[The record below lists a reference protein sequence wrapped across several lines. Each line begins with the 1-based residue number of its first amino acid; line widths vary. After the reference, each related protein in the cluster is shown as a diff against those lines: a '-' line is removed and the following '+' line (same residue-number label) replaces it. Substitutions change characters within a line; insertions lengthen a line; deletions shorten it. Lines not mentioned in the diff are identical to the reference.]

1 MGILTKYF
9 VDFGDLDAGK
19 KIITE
24 NFANWTSGNEIIDT
38 FIQKKQL
45 NYDGRGVVFEWIP
58 YSELID
64 IKEIEDNC
72 LTTAILKGS
81 LCYDRDEKEWIK
93 RSYEKVILRFLYV
106 LHDSITDEIETY
118 LNHKSYGISQ
128 NPDTK
133 NYILIFDHNYRDNY
147 CEKCGNRYYNYDK
160 WCKPCH
166 INLLKN
172 NFIHWTSGN
181 EKIDDFIQ
189 EIQLKIGRYY
199 DIIFEWIPYNEFIF
213 IKELEK
219 YTIAIWEKGPL
230 YHNINDK
237 KLIRK
242 SCEKVCLKYQH
253 SLQDITNE
261 FLNKVESY
269 LTNKLVFG
277 ISQNPETKI
286 LILVFSD
293 KYFEKFCEICD
304 NRYESEWNKWCG
316 FDIAIWKDGPLNYIG
331 EKGMMKESYKKVG
344 LKYLYNSQ
352 EIANEFLVEIESHLI
367 DKRSY
372 GLSQNPDTKNNDKWC
387 KMCQIN
393 HLKNNFPSWTSG
405 NKKIDYLIQKM
416 QLKINKYDDTIFEWI
431 PYNEF
436 INIKQIRN
444 GNSLTAIWKDGPL
457 NYSKIK
463 SKYKRDLSKDI
474 LLKYL
479 TNSQNVDHII
489 LNKIVYSIK
498 KSYGLT
504 QDPFTKDFILV
515 LQLKYYCEFCGEMY
529 NNQFEVDNKSCT
541 LCQINCEYQEIND
554 LIQKMRLRIDYN
566 SSKSMVFEWI
576 RYDQFDCIREVGKG
590 GFATVYSA
598 IWKDGLLCLDN
609 KYNNWKRKS
618 NSRVAFKMFVKA
630 YSNQKIENI
639 LKIYGISQ
647 NPDTKDYIM
656 VLEYAEGGSL
666 ISYLHKNLEI
676 FDWFNGLKVLTN
688 IVEVLSKIHQK
699 QMVHRDFHP
708 GNILFINDNAC
719 ISDMGLCKNI
729 DDINETSVYGV
740 LPYVA
745 PEVLKRKPYTQA
757 ADIYSFGMIMY
768 IIATGRL
775 PFADCAHDIILALCI
790 CKGIRPKINEFE
802 APKCY
807 IDLMEKCWD
816 SNPDNRPNAI
826 EIIELINFFSYSL
839 RQKFRKKEQ
848 KCHEIEEQF
857 KITQQT
863 RITNLLSIKNN
874 TSNTHKQAIYKS
886 RLLNPFTGNLSDNDT
901 VEIPDLIK

>member
-147 CEKCGNRYYNYDK
+147 CEKC
-160 WCKPCH
+160 
-166 INLLKN
+166 
-172 NFIHWTSGN
+172 
-181 EKIDDFIQ
+181 
-189 EIQLKIGRYY
+189 
-199 DIIFEWIPYNEFIF
+199 
-213 IKELEK
+213 ELEK

-372 GLSQNPDTKNNDKWC
+372 GLSQNPDTKVY
-387 KMCQIN
+387 I
-393 HLKNNFPSWTSG
+393 LV
-405 NKKIDYLIQKM
+405 ID
-416 QLKINKYDDTIFEWI
+416 
-431 PYNEF
+431 
-436 INIKQIRN
+436 
-444 GNSLTAIWKDGPL
+444 AIWKDGPL

-590 GFATVYSA
+590 GFAT
-598 IWKDGLLCLDN
+598 
-609 KYNNWKRKS
+609 
-618 NSRVAFKMFVKA
+618 
-630 YSNQKIENI
+630 
-639 LKIYGISQ
+639 
-647 NPDTKDYIM
+647 
-656 VLEYAEGGSL
+656 
-666 ISYLHKNLEI
+666 
-676 FDWFNGLKVLTN
+676 
-688 IVEVLSKIHQK
+688 
-699 QMVHRDFHP
+699 MVHRDFHP